1 MRAVS
6 PSLNDC
12 QLAFVERLPIDI
24 AKAIMQHQQYEECL
38 RSLGI
43 AVVSLPALPDLPD
56 AVFVEDPVIVLDEV
70 AIMTRMG
77 AESRRG
83 ESASLAE
90 AVARFRPL
98 RWIKEPG
105 TLEGGDVVRIGST
118 LFVGRST
125 RSNDAG
131 IAQLAGEL
139 VPLGYRVQSVE
150 LQGCLHLKSAC
161 TYLGR
166 DTLLANRGGVDL
178 EPFGN
183 LRVIDVAPAELAAAD
198 VLAIDDTIIIASS
211 FPATAYILDRA
222 GWRVLPIDVS
232 ELQKAEAGVTCM
244 SLIFPESKRVECR
257 PQAHSTG
264 RGLENRTSEI

>member
-1 MRAVS
+1 MPLSAITRAVS
-6 PSLNDC
+6 PSMNDC
-12 QLAFVERLPIDI
+12 QLAFVERRPIDI
-24 AKAIMQHQQYEECL
+24 AKAIVQHDQYEACL

-43 AVVSLPALPDLPD
+43 AVVSLPGVPDLPD
-56 AVFVEDPVIVLDEV
+56 AVFVEDPAIVLDEV

-98 RWIKEPG
+98 RWITEPG

-118 LFVGRST
+118 LFVGRSV

-131 IAQLAGEL
+131 IAQLAREL
-139 VPLGYRVQSVE
+139 VPLGYTVQS
-150 LQGCLHLKSAC
+150 LQIQSCLHLKSAC

-166 DTLLANRGGVDL
+166 DMLLANRGWVDMG
-178 EPFGN
+178 PFGN
-183 LRVIDVAPAELAAAD
+183 ARVIDVAPGEPAAAD
-198 VLAIDDTIIIASS
+198 VLAIDDTVVIPAS
-211 FPATAYILDRA
+211 FPETARILDRA
-222 GWRVLPIDVS
+222 GWRVFPIDVS

-244 SLIFPESKRVECR
+244 SLIFTAFEGV
-257 PQAHSTG
+257 
-264 RGLENRTSEI
+264 